1 MILEGHCQDA
11 WSLVLILKPLELLGH
26 LWLHVLGRDPYF
38 LDPFLYHLGH
48 GLRLSRVLSKVWL
61 FSDGSEVL
69 FVEGVL
75 CYPCTDLAWQLS
87 FPEM

>member
-61 FSDGSEVL
+61 
-69 FVEGVL
+69 VEFHPG
-75 CYPCTDLAWQLS
+75 C
-87 FPEM
+87 EMMRSLRLMMMVVKRRSCLPVQ